1 MTPHHLISHS
11 TDPSFP
17 MYVQIRL
24 AELEEHRKRVEAKA
38 EEERKALIAQ
48 QQKKEERVNLW
59 AAKEKEK
66 QVRSAPRN
74 SAQFSDAILC
84 AMPPD
89 APPTRPHLSQDKFL
103 KETKSAELLV
113 GQRLTA
119 AGAKVKVMEAEKRQA
134 AEARQVAADARTER
148 IKADKK
154 TAIVARRQLQAA
166 RFSRQEKLYREIRTR
181 EETEKLI
188 VEER

>member
-1 MTPHHLISHS
+1 M
-11 TDPSFP
+11 
-17 MYVQIRL
+17 RL

-66 QVRSAPRN
+66 QVLHLPRAIRRN

-89 APPTRPHLSQDKFL
+89 APPTHPHLS
-103 KETKSAELLV
+103 
-113 GQRLTA
+113 GQVPQRD
-119 AGAKVKVMEAEKRQA
+119 E
-134 AEARQVAADARTER
+134 ER
-148 IKADKK
+148 RA
-154 TAIVARRQLQAA
+154 ARRPAA
-166 RFSRQEKLYREIRTR
+166 HRRRREG
-181 EETEKLI
+181 EGDGG
-188 VEER
+188 

>member
-1 MTPHHLISHS
+1 MTPH
-11 TDPSFP
+11 FP
-17 MYVQIRL
+17 DLTPHIPMQIRL

-66 QVRSAPRN
+66 QVCTCP
-74 SAQFSDAILC
+74 AQSGAILWRHC
-84 AMPPD
+84 LRELPL
-89 APPTRPHLSQDKFL
+89 TRLPHTHTSQDKFL

-119 AGAKVKVMEAEKRQA
+119 AGAKVKAMEAEKRQA

-148 IKADKK
+148 IEADKK
-154 TAIVARRQLQAA
+154 AAIVARRQLQAA

>member
-1 MTPHHLISHS
+1 M
-11 TDPSFP
+11 
-17 MYVQIRL
+17 
-24 AELEEHRKRVEAKA
+24 EEHRKRVEAKA

-66 QVRSAPRN
+66 QVCSAP
-74 SAQFSDAILC
+74 AQSGAILWT
-84 AMPPD
+84 PFS
-89 APPTRPHLSQDKFL
+89 PHSLTCLTHHTSQDKFL

-119 AGAKVKVMEAEKRQA
+119 AAAKVKVMEAEKRQA

-148 IKADKK
+148 IEADKK

>member
-1 MTPHHLISHS
+1 MHEEKLIARKKAAEEREK
-11 TDPSFP
+11 
-17 MYVQIRL
+17 VRL

-84 AMPPD
+84 AMPL
-89 APPTRPHLSQDKFL
+89 TRLPHTPHL
-103 KETKSAELLV
+103 A
-113 GQRLTA
+113 GQVPQRD
-119 AGAKVKVMEAEKRQA
+119 E
-134 AEARQVAADARTER
+134 ER
-148 IKADKK
+148 RA
-154 TAIVARRQLQAA
+154 ARRPAA
-166 RFSRQEKLYREIRTR
+166 HRRRREG
-181 EETEKLI
+181 EGDGG
-188 VEER
+188 

>member
-1 MTPHHLISHS
+1 MRTPRA
-11 TDPSFP
+11 
-17 MYVQIRL
+17 IR
-24 AELEEHRKRVEAKA
+24 RKS
-38 EEERKALIAQ
+38 L
-48 QQKKEERVNLW
+48 
-59 AAKEKEK
+59 
-66 QVRSAPRN
+66 RN
-74 SAQFSDAILC
+74 SL
-84 AMPPD
+84 
-89 APPTRPHLSQDKFL
+89 TRLPHTHTSQDKFL

-148 IKADKK
+148 IEADKK

>member
-1 MTPHHLISHS
+1 
-11 TDPSFP
+11 
-17 MYVQIRL
+17 
-24 AELEEHRKRVEAKA
+24 
-38 EEERKALIAQ
+38 
-48 QQKKEERVNLW
+48 
-59 AAKEKEK
+59 
-66 QVRSAPRN
+66 
-74 SAQFSDAILC
+74 
-84 AMPPD
+84 MPP
-89 APPTRPHLSQDKFL
+89 THPHLSQDKFL

-119 AGAKVKVMEAEKRQA
+119 AGAKVKAMEAEKRQA

-148 IKADKK
+148 IEADKK
-154 TAIVARRQLQAA
+154 AAIVARRQLQAA